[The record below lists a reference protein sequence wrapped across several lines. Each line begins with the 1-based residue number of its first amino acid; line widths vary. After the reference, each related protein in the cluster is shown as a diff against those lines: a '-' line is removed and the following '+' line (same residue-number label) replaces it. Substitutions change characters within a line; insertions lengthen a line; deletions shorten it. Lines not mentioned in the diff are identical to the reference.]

1 MSRTTTNKL
10 RHSDSG
16 NCWIARITAWWILWR
31 FGWRRRTIKIPW
43 CGTVSEFAEP
53 LIRGDEKAR
62 FRSCYPPQFRIGKPL
77 RVRSANVFHIV
88 AECTQSIHRH
98 ARDVLIHKNPRPSH
112 VHGLK
117 GSHQLLG

>member
-1 MSRTTTNKL
+1 MDDHFFEELDVLGILHLRRKRRCAACDGEAQGCGHAQRPDLRPTTNKL

-62 FRSCYPPQFRIGKPL
+62 FRSCYPPQFRI
-77 RVRSANVFHIV
+77 
-88 AECTQSIHRH
+88 
-98 ARDVLIHKNPRPSH
+98 
-112 VHGLK
+112 
-117 GSHQLLG
+117 